1 MPQPDDQQELAPWE
15 VWSYHN
21 NYDYKWWWNPSAE
34 ALDEAR
40 KRFAARMKK
49 IREAE
54 EWPDAWKTIVTLDLI
69 IRFLLYFKGHSFN
82 FVISS

>member
-49 IREAE
+49 VREAE
-54 EWPDAWKTIVTLDLI
+54 DARAAEHLAKKRCSRRCAVA
-69 IRFLLYFKGHSFN
+69 
-82 FVISS
+82 